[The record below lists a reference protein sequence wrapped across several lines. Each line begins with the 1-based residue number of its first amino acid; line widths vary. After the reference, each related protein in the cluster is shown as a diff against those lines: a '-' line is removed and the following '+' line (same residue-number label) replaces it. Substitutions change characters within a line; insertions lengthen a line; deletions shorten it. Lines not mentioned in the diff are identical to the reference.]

1 MKTLNKYLSF
11 LGIAL
16 IIFMIAILLIAFN
29 GSNVFKALS
38 GFFIGIFGSKYSI
51 AEVFVKAIPLTLT
64 GLGVAVGFRSGFINL
79 GAEGQLYMGA
89 IFATYFALLFP
100 NLPKIVMIPLLII
113 VGFIGGGIWALIPGI
128 LKAKFKIS
136 EIIVSIMFNYI
147 AINIVGI
154 MVRTILKDPDYPYPM
169 SPRIPE
175 GAMLSTLIQST
186 RLHSGI
192 IIALIATILIYILI
206 WKTPTGYEMRA
217 CGINPRASMCSGIS
231 IYRNI
236 VLSALISGG
245 LAGLAG
251 MSEIAGLQHKLI
263 EGLSPNYGY
272 TAIIVALIGRNH
284 PLGVAVAAIGISALQ
299 VGSLA
304 MQRSAGIPNSISSII
319 MGAVVIL
326 ILARK
331 TIFKKL
337 VTEEGMV

>member
-1 MKTLNKYLSF
+1 MKKLNKSLSF
-11 LGIAL
+11 LCIAL
-16 IIFMIAILLIAFN
+16 IVLVIAILLIVFV
-29 GSNVFKALS
+29 GSNVSKAFS
-38 GFFIGIFGSKYSI
+38 GFFTGIFGSKYSI
-51 AEVFVKAIPLTLT
+51 AEVFVKATPLILA
-64 GLGVAVGFRSGFINL
+64 GLGVSVGFRSGFTNL

-89 IFATYFALLFP
+89 IAATYFALSFP
-100 NLPKIVMIPLLII
+100 NLPKILMIPLLIV
-113 VGFIGGGIWALIPGI
+113 VGFIAGGIWSLIPGI

-154 MVRTILKDPDYPYPM
+154 MVRTVLKDPNYPFPM
-169 SPRIPE
+169 SPNIPE
-175 GAMLSTLIQST
+175 NAMLSNLMEAT

-192 IIALIATILIYILI
+192 IIALIAAVVIYIFV
-206 WKTPTGYEMRA
+206 WKTPTGYQMRT

-231 IYRNI
+231 VFRSI

-251 MSEIAGLQHKLI
+251 VSEIAGLQHKLI
-263 EGLSPNYGY
+263 EGISPNYGY
-272 TAIIVALIGRNH
+272 TAIIVALLGRNH
-284 PLGVAVAAIGISALQ
+284 PLGVVFAAIGISALQ

-319 MGAVVIL
+319 MGVIVLL

-337 VTEEGMV
+337 VLKEGEV